1 VRDTSYP
8 RMCRRRDRDRQASA
22 CFGSPEART
31 RGFEATGAERE
42 CGSGAPHRVR
52 TGLLRVARARSVTSS
67 KWCDVAGRQRPGT
80 DGSKPHAPSPHQ
92 AIATGKCKQQ
102 RYSNW
107 YHVHMHEAR
116 EMSRRSGDRTHHP
129 MC

>member
-1 VRDTSYP
+1 MRDASCP
-8 RMCRRRDRDRQASA
+8 RMCKGPVIGKPGSV
-22 CFGSPEART
+22 FGSPEART
-31 RGFEATGAERE
+31 RGVEATGAERE
-42 CGSGAPHRVR
+42 SGSGAPHRVR
-52 TGLLRVARARSVTSS
+52 TSLLRVARARSVTSS
-67 KWCDVAGRQRPGT
+67 EWCDVAGRQRPGT

-107 YHVHMHEAR
+107 YHVE
-116 EMSRRSGDRTHHP
+116 RSGGRTHHP